1 MILQCCSTAEQ
12 HRLSRRVAAAF
23 CRTRCAA
30 CLSSPAQGS
39 GFQPCLLPSPFPAL
53 SSNDLVDVLTL
64 WCERLAHHSPARRS
78 AASGLTRPAL
88 KPCQPH
94 TVKVTPLH
102 ILPAPGRRAYH
113 PGPSRWAYHQLEL
126 KIAEQAGSRR
136 AVVRQA
142 AHAADAPFPEPAQVR
157 KGVPACLPVR
167 GRLALCLPMIHYPQS
182 MQWRQGLPPHAHQW
196 QPAIRGSAS
205 TIPLPCTGRCS
216 GY

>member
-102 ILPAPGRRAYH
+102 ILPAPGCRAYKL
-113 PGPSRWAYHQLEL
+113 GRSRWSYHQIEL

-136 AVVRQA
+136 GVVPPAAPGADPHRDPAGAAQA
-142 AHAADAPFPEPAQVR
+142 GRRIP
-157 KGVPACLPVR
+157 R
-167 GRLALCLPMIHYPQS
+167 GRRRRPPSRGAATTNRGGGAFRRRSTRGAARRGYWPVLPLV
-182 MQWRQGLPPHAHQW
+182 R
-196 QPAIRGSAS
+196 
-205 TIPLPCTGRCS
+205 
-216 GY
+216 